1 MKQTKQSQT
10 PRQFAENAYALF
22 RQYRSAYVK
31 EWQRLSYCEPMYRGD
46 HCYDLAQE
54 DPIIAH
60 PFSPIL

>member
-31 EWQRLSYCEPMYRGD
+31 EWQRLSHCERMYRGD
-46 HCYDLAQE
+46 HWYDVPRSRRSKTSP
-54 DPIIAH
+54 PI
-60 PFSPIL
+60 